1 MNPVGIQELQN
12 RPRYDLD
19 GRRYGNTLSDD
30 MFSIKNPEIRPNQHT
45 PESYQDL
52 KEPREIEPPAIFNP
66 AFYSPE
72 KIPTLQDYFDNQVT
86 PGAREDFR
94 DNGVSRK
101 KTVTEGIDGVYR
113 APWGMVDEI
122 LEFPEYYSQDE
133 INWAAAREDK
143 ELADKRRY
151 DLSTEGLRD
160 DLYYASNPDAYRD
173 EYMSPRRDADIDY
186 YLGGEL
192 VNYNALSPETL
203 KQLAKMGVNRP
214 EDFKEPGRV
223 ADVGHASDYLNYLVG
238 VYQDLMAKGVV
249 Q

>member
-52 KEPREIEPPAIFNP
+52 KEPREIEPPEIYSP
-66 AFYSPE
+66 ALNSPE

-86 PGAREDFR
+86 PGVREDFR
-94 DNGVSRK
+94 DNGISRK
-101 KTVTEGIDGVYR
+101 KTVTEGIDGAYR

-133 INWAAAREDK
+133 INWAAARREK
-143 ELADKRRY
+143 EWADKRRY
-151 DLSTEGLRD
+151 DLSTDGMRD
-160 DLYYASNPDAYRD
+160 DMYFQHVDGYRD
-173 EYMSPRRDADIDY
+173 ESMSPRRDADIDY

-192 VNYNALSPETL
+192 VNYSALPPETL

-214 EDFKEPGRV
+214 
-223 ADVGHASDYLNYLVG
+223 ADYKDINQVVESGFASDYLNYLVKT
-238 VYQDLMAKGVV
+238 YQDLMAKGIIK
-249 Q
+249 